1 MLSNLNQLISAF
13 LLIGKRYGIVF
24 VAILLAIMLFTS
36 RYQLAVNMT
45 ESLSGSVFLIDKS
58 HKRAVKGEL
67 VAFTWK
73 NATPIPDGI
82 TVIKRVEGVSGDT
95 VSVQNRNVLINGISI
110 GRAKETAR
118 TGEPLEAIV
127 GCVIPQDYFFAAG
140 DHPDSFDSRYLR
152 PGLISTDAIKG
163 RAFLLW

>member
-1 MLSNLNQLISAF
+1 MMTNLKRLSKAF
-13 LLIGKRYGIVF
+13 LLIGKRYALLF
-24 VAILLAIMLFTS
+24 VVLLLGTALFTS

-73 NATPIPDGI
+73 NAPPIPDGI
-82 TVIKRVEGVSGDT
+82 TVIKRVAGITGDSVT
-95 VSVQNRNVLINGISI
+95 VQNRHVLINGIFV
-110 GRAKETAR
+110 GWAKETSR
-118 TGEPLEAIV
+118 TGEPLKGIAS
-127 GCVIPQDYFFAAG
+127 CVIPENYFFAAG